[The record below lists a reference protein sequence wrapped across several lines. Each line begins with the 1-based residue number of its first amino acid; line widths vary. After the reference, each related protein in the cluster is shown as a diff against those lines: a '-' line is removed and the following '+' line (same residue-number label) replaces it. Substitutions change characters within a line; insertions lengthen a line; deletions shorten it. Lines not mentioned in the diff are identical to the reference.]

1 MPDEQVFHELV
12 GCSMSLQHN
21 RKTDTNDLLRFA
33 LLVQTQIW
41 LSIVRYF
48 GFVLTVKAHRR

>member
-1 MPDEQVFHELV
+1 MPDEQFFHELA
-12 GCSMSLQHN
+12 GWSMFLQN
-21 RKTDTNDLLRFA
+21 NAKIGTNDMLRFA

-48 GFVLTVKAHRR
+48 GFVLTAKAHRR